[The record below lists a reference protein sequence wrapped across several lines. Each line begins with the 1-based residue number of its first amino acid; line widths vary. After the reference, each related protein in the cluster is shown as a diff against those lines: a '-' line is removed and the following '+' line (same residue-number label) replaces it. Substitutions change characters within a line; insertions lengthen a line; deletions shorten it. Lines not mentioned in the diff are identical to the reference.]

1 MQGVYLIFDYFKEAF
16 RINRKNK
23 MLYTPQI
30 ALIIIKLLMIIGVGT
45 LAYLWVGGDQWH
57 RFASHAVRPADLLPV
72 LLTFGGGIIG
82 ISLTYI
88 VATRIIE
95 AGLYNMYKQCV
106 VAGVVGSEDFWQGV
120 NRYFVKFLLIDLLVI
135 LGWCFFAV
143 FYVLIGIM
151 TLSIGF
157 AVVPMIIGIFLTMWK
172 ISLVMNDSGL
182 FAALGDSLKFAK
194 SNFIPLSVLQFVHWS
209 FVGRFSNIGGG
220 SGRNLFQW
228 RGDGNAADMP
238 RFDGWMRPN
247 QDEIFETVVKVIRLG
262 IVILVPVIT
271 IATAVAAL
279 VEMVFE
285 IFFSLALFVAY
296 QNGFKEPGQLLEK
309 EVLA

>member
-1 MQGVYLIFDYFKEAF
+1 M
-16 RINRKNK
+16 
-23 MLYTPQI
+23 
-30 ALIIIKLLMIIGVGT
+30 
-45 LAYLWVGGDQWH
+45 
-57 RFASHAVRPADLLPV
+57 
-72 LLTFGGGIIG
+72 
-82 ISLTYI
+82 
-88 VATRIIE
+88 
-95 AGLYNMYKQCV
+95 
-106 VAGVVGSEDFWQGV
+106 
-120 NRYFVKFLLIDLLVI
+120 
-135 LGWCFFAV
+135 
-143 FYVLIGIM
+143 
-151 TLSIGF
+151 
-157 AVVPMIIGIFLTMWK
+157 VPMIIGIFLTMWK

-194 SNFIPLSVLQFVHWS
+194 SNFIPLSLLQFVHWS

-228 RGDGNAADMP
+228 RGDGNTTDMP
-238 RFDGWMRPN
+238 RFDGWMPPN

-285 IFFSLALFVAY
+285 VFFSLALFVAY